1 MSAGYTLPELR
12 AISRARQD
20 RVPWS
25 VLEARHG
32 RQANA
37 MRQACRRHG
46 LALGPAGRPGRDVS
60 PDYAREQQLRRA
72 SRAREDGA
80 TWDEAAALV
89 EWVGED
95 PADSL
100 RKSVARYRQRMRE
113 RQ

>member
-12 AISRARQD
+12 AISRARPD
-20 RVPWS
+20 RVPLS

-32 RQANA
+32 RQADA
-37 MRQACRRHG
+37 KPHASPPHGQAQ
-46 LALGPAGRPGRDVS
+46 GPPGRPRRDLS
-60 PDYAREQQLRRA
+60 PDKAREQQLRRA